1 VLNLVSGWIQRL
13 DQLRKWGFGS
23 IIIFGKEG
31 NIQIGSAW
39 LFRGLEIPEEM
50 KESDDYPNYEWRRAD
65 PLNNPK
71 DKELLENYF
80 AWDGDF
86 GPNRTFCEGKIF
98 K

>member
-1 VLNLVSGWIQRL
+1 
-13 DQLRKWGFGS
+13 
-23 IIIFGKEG
+23 
-31 NIQIGSAW
+31 
-39 LFRGLEIPEEM
+39 M

-80 AWDGDF
+80 AMDGDF
-86 GPNRTFCEGKIF
+86 GSNRTVNQGKVF